1 MEIRLGK
8 VAYYT
13 RCLVALGQRD
23 MNCGRSASKFW
34 FCNFEV
40 CSSLG
45 SSAEESELKGQSVWL
60 MIGRKDGIEVQPGY
74 GEKTRSNVTAVGN

>member
-1 MEIRLGK
+1 MEIRLCEI
-8 VAYYT
+8 AYHT

-23 MNCGRSASKFW
+23 MNCGGSASKFRV
-34 FCNFEV
+34 CNFEV

-60 MIGRKDGIEVQPGY
+60 MVRMKDGIEVQSGY
-74 GEKTRSNVTAVGN
+74 GENTRGNVTAMGN